1 MIFFFAVIF
10 LLKIIHVIAILAL
23 DKGPAQWY
31 FIRVSSRSYPLLTP
45 RRRRKGLY
53 EHLNSVCF
61 AELVRPLFYFPEVTT
76 ISKEALINEEIR
88 AKEVR
93 LIDQNGEQLGI
104 VSIQE
109 AMAKAAEAN
118 LDLVNISPN
127 AAPPVCRIMD
137 YGKFRY
143 EQQKK
148 DKEAKKKQKTTELKE
163 MRLGIF
169 IEEHDIDTKAKTVSK
184 FLDDG
189 DKVKISMRFRGREMG
204 YVNKGKETMLSFYS
218 RLSDHGKI
226 EKQPVLEGRNM
237 SMVIAPFSEK
247 EKAARAKAAKAAA
260 EQAQSEQ

>member
-1 MIFFFAVIF
+1 MRRAYAKSTAFFFIRE
-10 LLKIIHVIAILAL
+10 
-23 DKGPAQWY
+23 DK
-31 FIRVSSRSYPLLTP
+31 
-45 RRRRKGLY
+45 
-53 EHLNSVCF
+53 
-61 AELVRPLFYFPEVTT
+61 T

-93 LIDQNGEQLGI
+93 LIDADGTQIGI

-109 AMAKAAEAN
+109 AMAKAHEAD

-143 EQQKK
+143 DQQKK
-148 DKEAKKKQKTTELKE
+148 EKEARKKQKTTEVKE

-169 IEEHDIDTKAKTVSK
+169 TEEHDLDTKAKLVAK
-184 FLDDG
+184 FLEGG

-204 YVNKGKETMLSFYS
+204 YVNKGRETMLEFVAMVKDY
-218 RLSDHGKI
+218 GNI

-237 SMVIAPFSEK
+237 SMVIAPKSEK
-247 EKAARAKAAKAAA
+247 EKQKAAKAAREAAKKA
-260 EQAQSEQ
+260 EEAAATGQSEN

>member
-1 MIFFFAVIF
+1 MCVRFFN
-10 LLKIIHVIAILAL
+10 
-23 DKGPAQWY
+23 
-31 FIRVSSRSYPLLTP
+31 IRRY
-45 RRRRKGLY
+45 K
-53 EHLNSVCF
+53 
-61 AELVRPLFYFPEVTT
+61 T

-104 VSIQE
+104 MSTQE
-109 AMAKAAEAN
+109 ALAKAAEAN

-143 EQQKK
+143 EQEKK
-148 DKEAKKKQKTTELKE
+148 LKEAKKKQKTTELKE

-204 YVNKGKETMLSFYS
+204 YVNKGKETMLSFFS

-226 EKQPVLEGRNM
+226 EKQPILEGRNM
-237 SMVIAPFSEK
+237 SMVVAPFSEK

>member
-1 MIFFFAVIF
+1 MRRAYAKSTAFFFIRE
-10 LLKIIHVIAILAL
+10 
-23 DKGPAQWY
+23 DK
-31 FIRVSSRSYPLLTP
+31 
-45 RRRRKGLY
+45 
-53 EHLNSVCF
+53 
-61 AELVRPLFYFPEVTT
+61 T

-93 LIDQNGEQLGI
+93 LIDADGTQIGI

-109 AMAKAAEAN
+109 AMAKAHEAD

-143 EQQKK
+143 DQQKK
-148 DKEAKKKQKTTELKE
+148 EKEARKKQKTTEVKE

-169 IEEHDIDTKAKTVSK
+169 TEDHDLDTKAKLVAK
-184 FLDDG
+184 FLEGG

-204 YVNKGKETMLSFYS
+204 YVNKGRETMLEFVAMVKDY
-218 RLSDHGKI
+218 GNI

-237 SMVIAPFSEK
+237 SMVIAPKSEK
-247 EKAARAKAAKAAA
+247 EKQKAAKAAREAAKKA
-260 EQAQSEQ
+260 EEAAATGQSEN

>member
-1 MIFFFAVIF
+1 MRRAYAKSTAFFFIRE
-10 LLKIIHVIAILAL
+10 
-23 DKGPAQWY
+23 DK
-31 FIRVSSRSYPLLTP
+31 
-45 RRRRKGLY
+45 
-53 EHLNSVCF
+53 
-61 AELVRPLFYFPEVTT
+61 T

-93 LIDQNGEQLGI
+93 LIDADGTQIGI

-109 AMAKAAEAN
+109 AMAKAHEAD

-143 EQQKK
+143 DQQKK
-148 DKEAKKKQKTTELKE
+148 EKEARKKQKTTEVKE

-169 IEEHDIDTKAKTVSK
+169 TEDHDLDTKAKLVAK
-184 FLDDG
+184 FLEGG

-204 YVNKGKETMLSFYS
+204 YVNKGRETMLEFVAMVKDY
-218 RLSDHGKI
+218 GNI

-237 SMVIAPFSEK
+237 SMVIAPKSEK
-247 EKAARAKAAKAAA
+247 EKQKAAKAAREA
-260 EQAQSEQ
+260 AKKAGEAAATGQSEN

>member
-1 MIFFFAVIF
+1 MRRAYAKSTAFFFIRE
-10 LLKIIHVIAILAL
+10 
-23 DKGPAQWY
+23 DK
-31 FIRVSSRSYPLLTP
+31 
-45 RRRRKGLY
+45 
-53 EHLNSVCF
+53 
-61 AELVRPLFYFPEVTT
+61 T

-93 LIDQNGEQLGI
+93 LIDADGTQIGI

-109 AMAKAAEAN
+109 AMAKAHEAD

-143 EQQKK
+143 DQQKK
-148 DKEAKKKQKTTELKE
+148 EKEARKKQKTTEVKE

-169 IEEHDIDTKAKTVSK
+169 TEEHDLDTKAKLVAK
-184 FLDDG
+184 FLEGG

-204 YVNKGKETMLSFYS
+204 YVNKGRETMLEFVAMVKDY
-218 RLSDHGKI
+218 GNI

-237 SMVIAPFSEK
+237 SMVIAPKSEK
-247 EKAARAKAAKAAA
+247 EKQKAAKAAKEAARKA
-260 EQAQSEQ
+260 EEAAATGQSEN